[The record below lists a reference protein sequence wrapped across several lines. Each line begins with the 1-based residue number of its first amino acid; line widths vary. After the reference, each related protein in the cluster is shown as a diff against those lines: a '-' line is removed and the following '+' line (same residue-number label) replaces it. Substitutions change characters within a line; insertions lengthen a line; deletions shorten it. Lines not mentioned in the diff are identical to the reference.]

1 MNAAQESVVQVSVRS
16 ALSGLTAEDVMSR
29 DCPSVSGRMSL
40 ADLVRDHVL
49 RTGQRCFAVTD
60 GNRLERLV
68 TLRQV
73 KAVPQ
78 ERWTKVLVEEAM
90 TPV

>member
-40 ADLVRDHVL
+40 AELVRDHVL
-49 RTGQRCFAVTD
+49 RTGQRCFMVMD
-60 GNRLERLV
+60 GVQLEGLV
-68 TLRQV
+68 TLHHI
-73 KAVPQ
+73 KAV
-78 ERWTKVLVEEAM
+78 A
-90 TPV
+90 